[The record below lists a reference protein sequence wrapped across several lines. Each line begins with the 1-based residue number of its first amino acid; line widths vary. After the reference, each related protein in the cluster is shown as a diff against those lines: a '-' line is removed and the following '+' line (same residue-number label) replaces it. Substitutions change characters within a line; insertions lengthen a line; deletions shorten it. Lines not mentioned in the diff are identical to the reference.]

1 MAPRARDALVWIL
14 RLHRM
19 DFTYFKILW
28 FRCLSLWILNLF
40 LEKINWYFYVC
51 VFVCIRLNWFFLAL
65 SLQRVESSPS
75 SNTFQTSIDDSEDI
89 SDYENLEV
97 TSAKD
102 LFYGRGDRTEHCL
115 SKCLKIKLSG
125 TVKSTL
131 SITFF
136 GFIPK
141 ENTQGAS

>member
-1 MAPRARDALVWIL
+1 M
-14 RLHRM
+14 
-19 DFTYFKILW
+19 
-28 FRCLSLWILNLF
+28 
-40 LEKINWYFYVC
+40 
-51 VFVCIRLNWFFLAL
+51 
-65 SLQRVESSPS
+65 
-75 SNTFQTSIDDSEDI
+75 
-89 SDYENLEV
+89 

-141 ENTQGAS
+141 ENTQGASWSVKEEKCWGKHPTKMVRFAIFLLKYIRYVFTCAMHKAK